1 MKKYD
6 VYAIGN
12 ALVDMEFAIDDAF
25 LASLNI
31 DKGVMTLVDEAQQQR
46 LYEALAGHTGK
57 MASGGSA
64 ANTIIA
70 VSHFGGNSFYSCKV
84 ANDPAGDFYVQ
95 DLVRAG
101 VDTNLHR
108 ERDAGTSGRCIVM
121 ITPDAERTMHTFL
134 GISEKVS
141 ELELHA
147 DAITASQYVYLEG
160 YLVTSPSARAAA
172 VKARQIAESQGVKT
186 ALTFSDP
193 NMVKFFRDGLQEM
206 AGHGVDL
213 LFCNRQEALF
223 WAETD
228 SIEEAAERLKTTAKT
243 FAITLGSEGALVFD
257 GQDTHL
263 VPATPV
269 KAVDTNGAGDMFAG
283 AFLYGLTHGYSYAQA
298 GALATKAAARLV
310 TQFGPRLKPEEHK
323 PLL

>member
-12 ALVDMEFAIDDAF
+12 ALVDMEFAIDDSF
-25 LASLNI
+25 LSSLNI
-31 DKGVMTLVDEAQQQR
+31 DKGVMTLVDEPQQQR

-95 DLVRAG
+95 DLVKAG

-108 ERDAGTSGRCIVM
+108 ERDPGTSGRCIVM

-141 ELELHA
+141 ELELHPE
-147 DAITASQYVYLEG
+147 AIEASQYVYLEG

-172 VKARQIAESQGVKT
+172 IKARQIAERKGVKT

-193 NMVKFFRDGLQEM
+193 NMVKFFRDGLQDM
-206 AGHGVDL
+206 AGDGVDL
-213 LFCNRQEALF
+213 LFCNHQEALF

-228 SIEEAAERLKTTAKT
+228 SIEEAAERLKRTAKT
-243 FAITLGSEGALVFD
+243 FAITLGSEGALLFD
-257 GQDTHL
+257 GQNL
-263 VPATPV
+263 IKVPATPV

-283 AFLYGLTHGYSYAQA
+283 AFLYGLTHGYNFARA
-298 GALATKAAARLV
+298 GALATKAAAKLV